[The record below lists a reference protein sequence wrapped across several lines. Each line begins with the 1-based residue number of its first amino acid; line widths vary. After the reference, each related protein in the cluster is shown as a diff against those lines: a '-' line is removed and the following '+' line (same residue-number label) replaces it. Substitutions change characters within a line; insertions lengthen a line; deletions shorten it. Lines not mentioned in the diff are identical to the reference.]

1 MIRSSERTPENPF
14 PPNSIYLLIQRKYLR
29 HFSDS
34 LAGALAEQ
42 YPHARTHVLRVAHE
56 AEHHRCR
63 LVRADSVRLAHD
75 AHDDGRLSDASDV
88 HRRLE
93 AFVDTGGVEENR
105 YAGLREGN
113 LMDD

>member
-1 MIRSSERTPENPF
+1 M
-14 PPNSIYLLIQRKYLR
+14 IQRKYLC

-42 YPHARTHVLRVAHE
+42 YPHSRSYVLRVPHE
-56 AEHHRCR
+56 PEHHRCR
-63 LVRADSVRLAHD
+63 LIGTDAIGLPHD
-75 AHDDGRLSDASDV
+75 AHDHSRLSDASDV

-105 YAGLREGN
+105 YAGLSGN
-113 LMDD
+113 NSM